1 MNVTNTLLRMSS
13 GEGSPRPLYPAQKLR
28 PQRLAA
34 EAGCW
39 EWVLPGK
46 VTHGASSP
54 FSPSS
59 THDAQAGFAYQS
71 LVCTKVETRF
81 SKHFCVVGRGGAVD
95 AHAPRREVRL
105 DGGPSLP
112 CTLPR
117 ESKGNDTLSAL
128 GPPHA
133 RLMPPPA
140 SGAGLPGTWL
150 SRGTSGLCAR
160 MRGLTVCLCGAL
172 SAAQDPQ
179 AGEAL
184 GRHCRSVRSLWLR
197 PERGFLSGRGRSS
210 CGQQDPC

>member
-46 VTHGASSP
+46 VPHGASSP

-95 AHAPRREVRL
+95 AHTPCREVRL

-117 ESKGNDTLSAL
+117 ESKGNRYTERARAPSRQA
-128 GPPHA
+128 HA
-133 RLMPPPA
+133 
-140 SGAGLPGTWL
+140 
-150 SRGTSGLCAR
+150 TSG
-160 MRGLTVCLCGAL
+160 
-172 SAAQDPQ
+172 
-179 AGEAL
+179 
-184 GRHCRSVRSLWLR
+184 
-197 PERGFLSGRGRSS
+197 ERGGLAGHVGK
-210 CGQQDPC
+210 